1 MFRKN
6 AQTLEN
12 DEREIETKRK
22 GRVEIPAVLIKN
34 KKEYSHYF
42 VSIFLFEQTI
52 FTWNHLF

>member
-22 GRVEIPAVLIKN
+22 GRVEIPRSVD
-34 KKEYSHYF
+34 KK
-42 VSIFLFEQTI
+42 
-52 FTWNHLF
+52 